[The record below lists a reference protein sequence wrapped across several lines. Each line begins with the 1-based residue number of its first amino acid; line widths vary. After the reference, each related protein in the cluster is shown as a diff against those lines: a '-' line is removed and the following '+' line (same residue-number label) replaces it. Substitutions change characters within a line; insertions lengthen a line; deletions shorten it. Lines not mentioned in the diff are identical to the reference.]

1 MADAQST
8 VALNIGSQRI
18 SMGVFEP
25 SKNGGV
31 ILKKYDTSSILA
43 DPAAEMARL
52 PQIRVAVSELGETL
66 KVGKAKLRY
75 AISGQSVFT
84 RFIKLPPIEDEN
96 IEQLVTFEAQQHVP
110 FPIDEVIWDWQL
122 LESAS
127 GEKEVALVAIKG
139 EALNEMNNV
148 VMEAGLSTAEVDAS
162 PMALYN
168 ALRYNYPE
176 LEDTTLLIDIGAKT
190 SNLIYLEGKRMFTRS
205 VAVGGA
211 SITAAIAKEYGIS
224 FSEAE
229 SQKCSNGMVAI
240 NAAHTEELD
249 EATAAL
255 ATVIRNALGKL
266 PAEIAR
272 TTNYFRSQHGGSA
285 PKRIMLAGGGSN
297 LLYLGE
303 FFQEKLRMP
312 VELFNP
318 LRRVSVGKGVD
329 VDRVSADAHQ
339 LGELVGLALRGVG
352 KASLMIDLVPDVVSR
367 ERDAARRKPIL
378 IGAAAILLL
387 GLGIWAAANTSQKNG
402 MEREYKSLK
411 EKHDGLASFAEPL
424 SRIAAREAVLN
435 ELSGQL
441 VDVQQARVLW
451 IDIWNDLAANF
462 KSDTV
467 WLIDFDPVTDYQI
480 NENQPVA
487 LKPAQSVISSEFP
500 QIVYGKS
507 ALTELRDPDTRD
519 SKNKSKKGK
528 VNESKIN
535 AIRIKGF
542 WRGKGN
548 YNNVYKLID
557 RLRDNSKFF
566 DVKAT
571 EKLAIV
577 MPTTLAEGAYAAP
590 FEVTLI
596 LKKSLP
602 IPAVM
607 KKAE

>member
-507 ALTELRDPDTRD
+507 ALTELRDPDTGD